1 MLTIFHV
8 PRTRS
13 LRIVW
18 LAEEMGLSY
27 ALKTESIGQP
37 SPELLRA
44 NPVGSLPAITDDDVA
59 MGESVAIMHYLT
71 ERYGPTSLAKRSG
84 QSRYGDYLQHLVGG
98 ECSMAAV
105 LYAIAMTPSEQ
116 RQNATAESAKAAFI
130 RRVVA
135 LAPLV
140 DQGEHVAGDFT
151 AADISVGYALW
162 MGSVLGLDFDYPD
175 AVRAYLDRLLA
186 RPAYRAASAR

>member
-1 MLTIFHV
+1 MLTIFHL

-18 LAEEMGLSY
+18 LAEEMRLPY
-27 ALKTESIGQP
+27 ELKIEAIGRP

-44 NPVGSLPAITDDDVA
+44 NAVGSLPAIVDGDAV

-71 ERYGPTSLAKRSG
+71 ERHGPTSLARRSG
-84 QSRYGDYLQHLVGG
+84 DSRYGDYLQHLVGG
-98 ECSMAAV
+98 ESSMAAFLNPV
-105 LYAIAMTPSEQ
+105 AATPKEQ
-116 RQNATAESAKAAFI
+116 RQNVTAESAKAAFL

-140 DQGEHVAGDFT
+140 EQGDYVAGDFT

-162 MGSVLGLDFDYPD
+162 MGSVLGLDSEYPD
-175 AVRAYLDRLLA
+175 AVRIYLGRLLA
-186 RPAYRAASAR
+186 RPAYHAASAK